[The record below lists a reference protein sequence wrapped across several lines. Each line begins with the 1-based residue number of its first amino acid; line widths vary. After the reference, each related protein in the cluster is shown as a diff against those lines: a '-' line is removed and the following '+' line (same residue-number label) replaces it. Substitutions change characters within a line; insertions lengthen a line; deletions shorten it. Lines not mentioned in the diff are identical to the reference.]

1 LLQKLLVFNPL
12 KRFTVQQAL
21 EHPYV
26 QDFRSLEEEI
36 VIEKPIEVYMDD
48 NKKFTIKEY
57 RDALYNEISKKKKE

>member
-36 VIEKPIEVYMDD
+36 VIEKPIEVDMDD